1 MISSRESFPDSLAVS
16 PYASKEAYPI
26 LLVKRN
32 SIPSNIKR
40 LIDTSELKNVYIVGG
55 LNTISKDV
63 ENKLTNTIERF
74 SGKDRY
80 ETSIKIANSKFK
92 DSKKAYLASGK
103 IFADALVAGPI
114 AGKDNAPI
122 LLAPDKG
129 ISNEIKNYIDNHK
142 INDLVVVGG
151 YKYLP
156 ESAIRSILK

>member
-1 MISSRESFPDSLAVS
+1 MISSGESFPDSLAVS

-40 LIDTSELKNVYIVGG
+40 LIDTSDLKNVYIVGG

-92 DSKKAYLASGK
+92 DSKKAYLA
-103 IFADALVAGPI
+103 
-114 AGKDNAPI
+114 
-122 LLAPDKG
+122 
-129 ISNEIKNYIDNHK
+129 
-142 INDLVVVGG
+142 
-151 YKYLP
+151 
-156 ESAIRSILK
+156 ESIEFFL